1 MVSQTALTAVL
12 VVLIV
17 VAGVVGY
24 FTGSSAVPPPK
35 TVTITSTVGTPTTI
49 TTTVTTKVTEKVT
62 VTVTP
67 TPTPTLTPT
76 PLPYKYTLHV
86 ACVTAPNPC
95 DLNPYGECDPHNLL
109 LKVFKDE
116 VEKRTGGSVQV
127 IIHTAGELGD
137 ELDYLEMMRAG
148 DLFLSTLAT
157 SRLSAYTDALLFAD
171 YPGLFRSLEE
181 VKAFAHSDVAKAR
194 LEKLK
199 DLGFIG
205 VGVSVGGTRY
215 FITIPDK
222 PINSVDDLKG
232 MKIRVM
238 PTPVHVEALKYLGAS
253 PIAMPYTEV
262 YTALQ
267 TRAIDGLEN
276 EPPSYLAMRFYEV
289 APNYA
294 LLPWFIIQHVTLISK
309 KLYDQL
315 PPEVQKIVVEAAI
328 KATDAKTDF
337 VMYFEQKA
345 IEILK
350 EKGANITRPDPT
362 PMFEKLAKF
371 IEANKDK
378 IGADVLQWL
387 SSYRASK

>member
-1 MVSQTALTAVL
+1 

-24 FTGSSAVPPPK
+24 FAGSSAVPPPK
-35 TVTITSTVGTPTTI
+35 TVTITTTVGSPTTI
-49 TTTVTTKVTEKVT
+49 TTTVTTRITERVT
-62 VTVTP
+62 VTITP
-67 TPTPTLTPT
+67 TPTPTT
-76 PLPYKYTLHV
+76 PLPYRYTLHV

-95 DLNPYGECDPHNLL
+95 NLNPYGECDPHNLL

-116 VEKRTGGSVQV
+116 VEKRTGGAVQV
-127 IIHTAGELGD
+127 VIHTAGELGD
-137 ELDYLEMMRAG
+137 ELDYLEMMRTG
-148 DLFLSTLAT
+148 DLFLSTVAT
-157 SRLSAYTDALLFAD
+157 SRLSGYTNALLFAD
-171 YPGLFRSLEE
+171 YPGLFRSLDE
-181 VKAFAHSDVAKAR
+181 VRAFAQSDVAKAR

-205 VGVSVGGTRY
+205 VGFSVGGTRY
-215 FITIPDK
+215 FITVPGK

-238 PTPVHVEALKYLGAS
+238 PTPVHVEAMKYLGAS
-253 PIAMPYTEV
+253 PISMPYTEV

-294 LLPWFIIQHVTLISK
+294 LLPWFIIQHVTLMSK
-309 KLYDQL
+309 KIYDQL
-315 PPEVQKIVVEAAI
+315 PPEVQKIVMEAAI
-328 KATDAKTDF
+328 KATEAKTEF
-337 VMYFEQKA
+337 VMNFEQKA
-345 IEILK
+345 IEMLK
-350 EKGANITRPDPT
+350 EKGVNITKPDPT
-362 PMFEKLAKF
+362 PMFEKLAQF

-378 IGADVLQWL
+378 IGTDVLQWL
-387 SSYRASK
+387 SSYRASKK

>member
-1 MVSQTALTAVL
+1 MSAKVSSTLVAVL

-24 FTGSSAVPPPK
+24 FVGTTAVPPPK
-35 TVTITSTVGTPTTI
+35 TVTITTTVGTPTTI
-49 TTTVTTKVTEKVT
+49 TQTLTTTITEKVT

-67 TPTPTLTPT
+67 TPTS
-76 PLPYKYTLHV
+76 LPYKYTLHV

-116 VEKRTGGSVQV
+116 VEKRTGGAIQV
-127 IIHTAGELGD
+127 VIHTAGELGD
-137 ELDYLEMMRAG
+137 ELDYLEMMRTG

-157 SRLSAYTDALLFAD
+157 SRLSGYTNALLFAD
-171 YPGLFRSLEE
+171 YPGLFKSLEE

-205 VGVSVGGTRY
+205 VGFSVGGTRY
-215 FITIPDK
+215 FITIPGK
-222 PINSVDDLKG
+222 PINTVDDLKG

-253 PIAMPYTEV
+253 PISMPYTEV

-309 KLYDQL
+309 KVYDQL
-315 PPEVQKIVVEAAI
+315 PPEVQKIVMEAAI
-328 KATDAKTDF
+328 KATEAKTEF
-337 VMYFEQKA
+337 VMFFEERA
-345 IEILK
+345 IQILK
-350 EKGANITRPDPT
+350 ERGVNITKPDPT
-362 PMFEKLAKF
+362 PMFEKLAQF
-371 IEANKDK
+371 IEANKDN
-378 IGADVLQWL
+378 IGTDVLQWL

>member
-1 MVSQTALTAVL
+1 MVSQSVLTVVL

-24 FTGSSAVPPPK
+24 FAGSSAVPPPK
-35 TVTITSTVGTPTTI
+35 TVTITTTVGSPTTI
-49 TTTVTTKVTEKVT
+49 TTTVTTRITERVT
-62 VTVTP
+62 VTITP
-67 TPTPTLTPT
+67 TPTPTT
-76 PLPYKYTLHV
+76 PLPYRYTLHV

-95 DLNPYGECDPHNLL
+95 NLNPYGECDPHNLL

-116 VEKRTGGSVQV
+116 VEKRTGGAVQV
-127 IIHTAGELGD
+127 VIHTAGELGD
-137 ELDYLEMMRAG
+137 ELDYLEMMRTG
-148 DLFLSTLAT
+148 DLFLSTVAT
-157 SRLSAYTDALLFAD
+157 SRLSGYTNALLFAD
-171 YPGLFRSLEE
+171 YPGLFRSLDE
-181 VKAFAHSDVAKAR
+181 VRAFAQSDVAKAR

-205 VGVSVGGTRY
+205 VGFSVGGTRY
-215 FITIPDK
+215 FITVPGK

-238 PTPVHVEALKYLGAS
+238 PTPVHVEAMKYLGAS
-253 PIAMPYTEV
+253 PISMPYTEV

-294 LLPWFIIQHVTLISK
+294 LLPWFIIQHVTLMSK
-309 KLYDQL
+309 KIYDQL
-315 PPEVQKIVVEAAI
+315 PPEVQKIVMEAAI
-328 KATDAKTDF
+328 KATEAKTEF
-337 VMYFEQKA
+337 VMNFEQKA
-345 IEILK
+345 IEMLK
-350 EKGANITRPDPT
+350 EKGVNITKPDPT
-362 PMFEKLAKF
+362 PMFEKLAQF

-378 IGADVLQWL
+378 IGTDVLQWL
-387 SSYRASK
+387 SSYRASKK